1 MECRKRRRAPEWLAA
16 WLSFSFA
23 GFTIAAAELTYSVS
37 EELKTGAVVGNIA
50 KDLRLDVQRIID
62 RNLRVV
68 SDSSAQ
74 YFEVNSASGSLVIK
88 QTIDRERF
96 CGLSLTCTINLQIML
111 QNPLEMHRIVV
122 DIVDVNDNA
131 PQFPNK
137 NVSLEISEAAA
148 PGTRFRLESA
158 QDPDVGINSLRTYLL
173 SPNDYFVLNVET
185 KSDGSKFPELVLEKA
200 LDREKQAAFSLLLT
214 AVDGGQPEKSGTTLV
229 LITILDVNDN
239 APVFDNPII
248 KVSILEN
255 SPPGTLVT
263 KLNATDLDYGLNGE
277 VSFLFS
283 KYTPERVLQLFSV
296 DSKTGEIRVDG
307 QVDYEMAEVYHISV
321 QARDRG
327 TPAMEGSGSIIVSI
341 IDVNDNSPELTIT
354 SLTDSVRE
362 DAESGT
368 AIALI
373 NVRDLDSGKNGEVTV
388 HIPPGLPF
396 KLNSHVRDHFTLVT
410 EGPLDREKV
419 PQYTVLITAKDS
431 GSPPLSSQE
440 SLTIT
445 LSDVNDN
452 APVFSQPSY
461 SVDVAENNAPGSTI
475 LTVTASDP
483 DLDRNAHLTFSI
495 LHSSVGGVSVSS
507 YISIHPETGKISAV
521 RSLDYEQVNAFRVEV
536 QARDA
541 GTPPQTSNVTVH
553 VFVVD
558 ENDNDPALVYPSPPD
573 DGPLQL
579 SVPRTAGPGHLLSKI
594 VCVDPDSGHNA
605 WLFYS
610 IAPEQDGLR
619 FRIGHHTGEL
629 RTAQKF
635 TEEEAGASY
644 GLLVV
649 VRDNGTPNR
658 STVVAVSVTVEEEA
672 ADGASDRGKTSAGRG
687 GLTNISLY
695 LIISLAVVSA
705 VSVVMFVF
713 LLVRCLRHRDPLGGC
728 GDSCCYSKQSLRSR
742 HAQHQRAQK
751 NLHLQL
757 NTDGPIKY
765 MEVVGGPMDHHGHT
779 YRPCYSTLSN
789 RSDFVFIKTLNPS
802 TPMMSNANTLSMTLS
817 RKHLLSPVNE
827 QKPPNTDWRFSQNQR
842 PGTSGQHKYNTT
854 QIRWTP
860 YGKARA
866 APPPEAAVGTG
877 PWPNPPT
884 EAEQLQALMA
894 AANEVSE
901 ATATLGPGTMGLSTR
916 YSPQFTLQHVPDYRQ
931 NVYIPGSTATLT
943 ANQQQQQQQQQQ
955 PPQPALPQPPPQ
967 AEAPKAAQ
975 TPASKKKSAK
985 KDKK

>member
-23 GFTIAAAELTYSVS
+23 GLAIAAAELRYSVS
-37 EELKTGAVVGNIA
+37 EELKTGAFVGNIA
-50 KDLRLDVQRIID
+50 KDLGLDVRRIID

-88 QTIDRERF
+88 QTIDRERY
-96 CGLSLTCTINLQIML
+96 CGLSLTCTISLQIML
-111 QNPLEMHRIVV
+111 QKPLEMHRIVV

-131 PQFPNK
+131 PQFPNT

-148 PGTRFRLESA
+148 PGTKFRLESA

-173 SPNDYFVLNVET
+173 GPNDYFILNVET
-185 KSDGSKFPELVLEKA
+185 KTDGSKFPELVLEKA

-239 APVFDNPII
+239 APVFDDPII
-248 KVSILEN
+248 KVSLLEN

-283 KYTPERVLQLFSV
+283 KYTPERVLQLFSM

-307 QVDYEMAEVYHISV
+307 EVDYEMADVYHISV
-321 QARDRG
+321 QARDKG

-354 SLTDSVRE
+354 SLTDSIRE
-362 DAESGT
+362 DVESGT

-373 NVRDLDSGKNGEVTV
+373 KVRDLDSAKNGEVTV

-396 KLNSHVRDHFTLVT
+396 KLNSHFGEHFTLVT
-410 EGPLDREKV
+410 EGPLDRETV
-419 PQYTVLITAKDS
+419 SQYSVVITAKDS

-452 APVFSQPSY
+452 APIFSQPSY
-461 SVDVAENNAPGSTI
+461 SVDVAENNVPGSPI
-475 LTVTASDP
+475 LTVSASDP
-483 DLDRNAHLTFSI
+483 DLGSNAHLSYSI
-495 LHSSVGGVSVSS
+495 LHGSVGGMPMSS
-507 YISIHPETGKISAV
+507 YISINPETGKIYTL

-541 GTPPQTSNVTVH
+541 GTPPQFANVTVH
-553 VFVVD
+553 VFLVD
-558 ENDNDPALVYPSPPD
+558 ENDNAPALVYPAPPD

-579 SVPRTAGPGHLLSKI
+579 TVPRSAGPGHLLSKI
-594 VCVDPDSGHNA
+594 VCIDPDSGHNA
-605 WLFYS
+605 WLSYS
-610 IAPEQDGLR
+610 IAPQEEPLR
-619 FRIGHHTGEL
+619 FRIAHHTGEL

-635 TEEEAGASY
+635 AEEEAGTAY
-644 GLLVV
+644 GVV
-649 VRDNGTPNR
+649 VVVQDNGTPR
-658 STVVAVSVTVEEEA
+658 LSATVEVTVTVEEEDPDA
-672 ADGASDRGKTSAGRG
+672 SSDRGKASTRG
-687 GLTNISLY
+687 GGLNNVTLY

-705 VSVVMFVF
+705 VSFVMFAL
-713 LLVRCLRHRDPLGGC
+713 LLVRCLRNRDPLGGC
-728 GDSCCYSKQSLRSR
+728 GDSCCDSRQNLRTR
-742 HAQHQRAQK
+742 HAQHQRVQK

-765 MEVVGGPMDHHGHT
+765 MEVVGGPMDHHGQT

-802 TPMMSNANTLSMTLS
+802 TPMMSNSNTLSMTLS

-842 PGTSGQHKYNTT
+842 PGTSG
-854 QIRWTP
+854 
-860 YGKARA
+860 A

-943 ANQQQQQQQQQQ
+943 ANQQQQQQQQQMQ
-955 PPQPALPQPPPQ
+955 MPPQPALPQPTPQ